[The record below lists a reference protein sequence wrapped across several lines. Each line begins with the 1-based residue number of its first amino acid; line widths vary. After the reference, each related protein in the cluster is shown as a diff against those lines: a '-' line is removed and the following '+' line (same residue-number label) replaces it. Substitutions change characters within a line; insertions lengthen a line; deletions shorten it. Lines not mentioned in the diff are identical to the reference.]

1 VQEGEREQ
9 LVGQLIA
16 LLHQTGEGMN
26 RLAQRMAE
34 ISGAHPT
41 DLTAISLL
49 ARHPE
54 PVTVGRLGTE
64 LQLSKA
70 ATTALVDRLEGAGH
84 VHRVRDP
91 SDRRRWYL
99 QVTDSAHLVAESVLE
114 DFLHR
119 TRTALADYSP
129 AELRTAQRF
138 LTDVGAALAHQTD
151 PSSGSEAGDDG
162 TGRQLGTEP
171 PPPEN

>member
-1 VQEGEREQ
+1 MVNQYKGHDSSMEELDQERDRDL
-9 LVGQLIA
+9 LVEQLIA

-34 ISGAHPT
+34 VSDAHPT

-49 ARHPE
+49 ARHAE
-54 PVTVGRLGTE
+54 PVTVGRLGAE

-70 ATTALVDRLEGAGH
+70 ATTALVDRLERAGH

-99 QVTDSAHLVAESVLE
+99 EVTDSAHRVAQTVLE

-119 TRTALADYSP
+119 TRTALAAYSP
-129 AELRTAQRF
+129 AELQAAQRF
-138 LTDVGAALAHQTD
+138 LTDVAAALAYQSD
-151 PSSGSEAGDDG
+151 PC
-162 TGRQLGTEP
+162 
-171 PPPEN
+171 

>member
-1 VQEGEREQ
+1 MAELDQEFNRDVLVEQ
-9 LVGQLIA
+9 LIG
-16 LLHQTGEGMN
+16 LLHQTGEGMT

-34 ISGAHPT
+34 VSGAHPT

-49 ARHPE
+49 ARHAD
-54 PVTVGRLGTE
+54 PVTVGQLGTE

-99 QVTDSAHLVAESVLE
+99 ETTDSAHLVAQTVLE

-129 AELRTAQRF
+129 AELKTAQKF
-138 LTDVGAALAHQTD
+138 LADVAAALAPQRD
-151 PSSGSEAGDDG
+151 RS
-162 TGRQLGTEP
+162 
-171 PPPEN
+171 

>member
-1 VQEGEREQ
+1 MGELDQESDRDI
-9 LVGQLIA
+9 LVEQLIA

-34 ISGAHPT
+34 VSGAHPT

-49 ARHPE
+49 ARHPD

-70 ATTALVDRLEGAGH
+70 ATTALVDRLESAGH

-91 SDRRRWYL
+91 LDRRRWYL
-99 QVTDSAHLVAESVLE
+99 QTTDSAHQVAQTVLE

-129 AELRTAQRF
+129 AELQTAQRF
-138 LTDVGAALAHQTD
+138 LTDVAAALAPQRT
-151 PSSGSEAGDDG
+151 PS
-162 TGRQLGTEP
+162 
-171 PPPEN
+171 